1 MHNLPQLFK
10 LLILESKMEVKVKI
24 LQREPHFG
32 VRNHCQG
39 IALSFWIG
47 YNLAMLLA
55 QMLYQTEG
63 LERISAQLSRH
74 FNE

>member
-24 LQREPHFG
+24 LQREPNFR

-39 IALSFWIG
+39 IALCFWIG
-47 YNLAMLLA
+47 YNLAMLFTE
-55 QMLYQTEG
+55 MLYQTEG